1 MKSCLPE
8 AKIVLRRSQ
17 RAIERRLSSPEKTA
31 NEILDEV
38 RQIFPHAKIVR
49 EPARFR
55 ESYEP
60 PPSLITKKCI
70 VCRKLY
76 RGWPES
82 QFCLDECAA
91 VEHRAYKN
99 PSTGRIKFL
108 RRQCQLSWRRTT
120 DPVAPMSFRA
130 WLRNFGAFIER
141 MRAIDPSPATN
152 ENDEGEAPFF
162 EPLPLPKTSYIYE
175 LGKQPNFG
183 NVTATATF
191 ARS

>member
-8 AKIVLRRSQ
+8 TKIVLRRSQ

-55 ESYEP
+55 ESYER

-82 QFCLDECAA
+82 QFCSDECAA

-108 RRQCQLSWRRTT
+108 RRQCQLSWWRAT
-120 DPVAPMSFRA
+120 DPVVPMSFRE
-130 WLRNFGAFIER
+130 WLRNFER
-141 MRAIDPSPATN
+141 FREWMRREPPTDQDEN
-152 ENDEGEAPFF
+152 E
-162 EPLPLPKTSYIYE
+162 TS
-175 LGKQPNFG
+175 
-183 NVTATATF
+183 
-191 ARS
+191 